1 MKKGRQKRLP
11 FGNVTLHP
19 NQRVLRKLVPCAK
32 NAEMR
37 GSVTLHP
44 SQRVL
49 RKSDAVREKRRDASK
64 TRRVEQLEGSVLT
77 VRDQEPRKSDAVL
90 RRIYA
95 FFTPCEEQP
104 QGLSSPPPLQ
114 ESSR

>member
-44 SQRVL
+44 SQWVL

-64 TRRVEQLEGSVLT
+64 TRRVEQLEGSVLS
-77 VRDQEPRKSDAVL
+77 VREQGGAEAQRYREVYPL
-90 RRIYA
+90 
-95 FFTPCEEQP
+95 FTPCEEQP